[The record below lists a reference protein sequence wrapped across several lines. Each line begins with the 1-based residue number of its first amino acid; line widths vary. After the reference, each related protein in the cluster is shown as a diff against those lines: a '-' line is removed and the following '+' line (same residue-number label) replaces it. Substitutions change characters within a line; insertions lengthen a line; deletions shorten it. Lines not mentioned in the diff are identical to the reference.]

1 MIEPLQVE
9 ITRIDESLPLP
20 MPATAGAAGFDL
32 YCRSTIV
39 VAPGSIELV
48 PSNVIVRV
56 PDGHV
61 LVVAL
66 RSSTPRRKSLI
77 MPNGIGVIDPDYCG
91 PDDEIQIQVLNF
103 GDKQVT
109 LERGERVA
117 QGLLVPLAPWSW
129 VEVFATERSN
139 RGGFGS
145 TG

>member
-1 MIEPLQVE
+1 VIEPLQVE

-48 PSNVIVRV
+48 PSNVIVKV

-61 LVVAL
+61 LIVVL
-66 RSSTPRRKSLI
+66 RSSTPRRKGLI
-77 MPNGIGVIDPDYCG
+77 MPNGIGVIDSDYCG
-91 PDDEIQIQVLNF
+91 PHDEVQIQVLNL
-103 GDKQVT
+103 GNEQVT
-109 LERGERVA
+109 VERGERVA
-117 QGLLVPLAPWSW
+117 QGILLPLPSWEWS
-129 VEVFATERSN
+129 EVDASERAD